1 MRDVWQV
8 SGKKNETNCR
18 KHRKTRNENKRV
30 VGLDVSGVVCGCGVR
45 GPLWCA
51 QANVVRP
58 KGAATL
64 RERSPQYTF
73 VVGKRTLERR
83 LRKTS
88 DQLRALRDE
97 LRVIDEQIVHLGD
110 EADDLDT
117 RALVSDYPGAGADS
131 RETGRLQ
138 KNAG

>member
-1 MRDVWQV
+1 M
-8 SGKKNETNCR
+8 
-18 KHRKTRNENKRV
+18 
-30 VGLDVSGVVCGCGVR
+30 
-45 GPLWCA
+45 
-51 QANVVRP
+51 VRP

-131 RETGRLQ
+131 REARGHADAMAAHRRHVVAKIGELESRQ
-138 KNAG
+138 DMLLDAFGAG